1 LEIRQ
6 FETFPVM
13 AFVALPA
20 EIPVV
25 YVVAP
30 MTIEAA
36 PTITGEFVQRPVVA
50 GMAMDFRVSIP
61 EFEIRIFVVKLP
73 DQPGIGIVAFAAI
86 FSQTLLV
93 QIVVA
98 VTIDTEVAGITK
110 DGRYMARFTA
120 DHGMLTD
127 ECEIAQVVIETN
139 LVLPGNIIVTLIAAG
154 ALVTLVH
161 IILFMAAVTVFFDFF
176 GLGAKRM
183 ACLAYQVFMCTFER
197 EFGVYAVIKFD
208 IPPTP
213 GNMAALAFFA
223 VQLVMNIILFMAAVT
238 VTRIVVMLFRNLVIL
253 RMAIVAGLL
262 PMLSLEPVSGI
273 LIMIEN

>member
-6 FETFPVM
+6 FETFLVM